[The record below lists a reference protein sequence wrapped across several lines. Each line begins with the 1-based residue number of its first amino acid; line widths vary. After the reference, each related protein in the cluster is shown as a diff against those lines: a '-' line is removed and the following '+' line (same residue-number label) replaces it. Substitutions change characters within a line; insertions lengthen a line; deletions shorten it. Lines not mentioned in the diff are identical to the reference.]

1 MRPLTEQ
8 EARQA
13 IRLVREISTTF
24 KDFFLD
30 DLKPE
35 MNWVRDM
42 VERADRFLKDAPSEL
57 SE

>member
-13 IRLVREISTTF
+13 IRLVREMSTTF

>member
-13 IRLVREISTTF
+13 IRLVREMSTTF

-42 VERADRFLKDAPSEL
+42 VERADRFLEDAPSEL